1 MSTDLIGRSGSSG
14 DSFNYT
20 DTIIYHYDTAKYTG
34 TLDKMYVR
42 GDSDWDP
49 GEKVRGAV
57 YVSSTREIVA
67 QTSEIDGA
75 GTDDTWNT
83 ANFGPS
89 SITAGTTY
97 IIAIWSDENGKFIY
111 WTTGG
116 GKVWYDNSKDYS
128 DNDSGDFASK
138 YPTLDSQTN
147 YDIYNY
153 GHFFYAQYN
162 YFLHSKDIAI
172 YYSSLSL
179 GNFIDCF
186 CTRWTQENYSIVL
199 ETFMNK
205 SDLQTL
211 KNNITPG
218 AAGELFKILGRPTYY
233 DQTWSGE
240 NTLRIVPN
248 SEHGSNL
255 KNMRKEC
262 LIYVKSITDSPFE
275 GPSGFLNVK
284 IEGFVS
290 GSSNL

>member
-20 DTIIYHYDTAKYTG
+20 DTIIYHYDTATYTG
-34 TLDKMYVR
+34 TLSKMYVR

-75 GTDDTWNT
+75 GTSGWNT

-97 IIAIWSDENGKFIY
+97 IIAIWSDENGKYIY

-116 GKVWYDNSKDYS
+116 GKVWYDTGRDYS
-128 DNDSGDFASK
+128 DNDSGDFAST
-138 YPTLDSQTN
+138 YQTLDSQTN
-147 YDIYNY
+147 YSTHSY

-162 YFLHSKDIAI
+162 YFLHSKDMAI

-179 GNFIDCF
+179 GNFVDCW
-186 CTRWTQENYSIVL
+186 CNRWDHNNWNVVI
-199 ETFMNK
+199 ETMMDK
-205 SDLQTL
+205 SDYQTL
-211 KNNITPG
+211 EANITPG
-218 AAGELFKILGRPTYY
+218 AVGELYEILGSKVYY
-233 DQTWSGE
+233 DMTWNGG
-240 NTLRIVPN
+240 NTIKLVPN
-248 SEHGSNL
+248 EDFDTSTLGA
-255 KNMRKEC
+255 MRDEEI
-262 LIYVKSITDSPFE
+262 IYVKNISSTPLGSDS
-275 GPSGFLNVK
+275 GLLNVK
-284 IEGFVS
+284 IEGYIS
-290 GSSNL
+290 GGSL